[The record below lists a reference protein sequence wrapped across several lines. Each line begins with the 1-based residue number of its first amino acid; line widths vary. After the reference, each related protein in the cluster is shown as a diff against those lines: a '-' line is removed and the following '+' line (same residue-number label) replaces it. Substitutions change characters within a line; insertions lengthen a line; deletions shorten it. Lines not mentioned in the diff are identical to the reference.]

1 MASIPPAAL
10 AALLATPD
18 PPGLGSG
25 PRPHV
30 LAAATLEPRLD
41 DLGRENGTGGRQQEL
56 LRALVLLWHDQWHV
70 AHTIVQDLAD
80 ADGAFIHGII
90 HRREPDYW
98 NAKYW
103 FRRVG
108 SHPLHPV
115 LGAVAVKLAG
125 QAEQD
130 DVGARCAPDA
140 VWDPMAFVDF
150 VQEVAGRPV
159 RDPGHR
165 LAIALQEA
173 ESRLLLEHL
182 ARLT

>member
-1 MASIPPAAL
+1 MPAISSAVL

-41 DLGRENGTGGRQQEL
+41 EFGRQHATGARQQEL

-70 AHTIVQDLAD
+70 AHTIVQELAD
-80 ADGAFIHGII
+80 ADAAFIHGII

-108 SHPLHPV
+108 THPLHPV
-115 LGAVAVKLAG
+115 LGALAVKLAAT
-125 QAEQD
+125 AERE
-130 DVGARCAPDA
+130 DVGTRCAPGG

-150 VQEVAGRPV
+150 VQEVAALPV
-159 RDPGHR
+159 RDPGHQ
-165 LAIALQEA
+165 LAVTLQEA

-182 ARLT
+182 GRIH